1 MNTVHAIFLG
11 GAPLYYALALIGI
24 FVYLNRDN
32 FAKANK
38 KVEKDKQ
45 S

>member
-11 GAPLYYALALIGI
+11 GAPLYALALIGI